1 MSERKT
7 EEEKINEKRSFLQKI
22 LGFRFTPSISAW
34 KLAIALF
41 LLIAIAYAV
50 NGAGIIAKGDNLE
63 VSGNATVQG
72 KLEVS
77 GNATVQ
83 GKIGI
88 GTTIPARKLHIKDSA
103 ADNVLVV
110 DSGDGITQRFSSV
123 DLHDNGAAKWGIGK
137 NPSGDFYIDQSSV
150 GNTITILGSD
160 RNVGIGT
167 TNPAQKLDV
176 AGQIHA
182 TGDICTDVNGKCLST
197 AGGGVGGGGGWT
209 EDAAGNKIYTTNTGR
224 NVGIGTTIPARKL
237 HIKDSAADNVLVVDS
252 GDGITQRFSS
262 VDLHDN
268 GAAKWGIGKNPSGD
282 FYIDQSSVGNTITI
296 LGSDR
301 NVGIGTTNPAQKL
314 DVAGQIHATGDI
326 CTDVNGKCLST
337 AGGGVGGGGGWTE
350 DAAGN
355 KIYTT
360 NTGRN
365 VGI

>member
-167 TNPAQKLDV
+167 TSPATKLHIVDDQGV
-176 AGQIHA
+176 TSQHA
-182 TGDICTDVNGKCLST
+182 T
-197 AGGGVGGGGGWT
+197 AGGQGGFLIRNSAGTQVGEFKYASPTLVINAPVAGDDIQLATQGGNRVFIR
-209 EDAAGNKIYTTNTGR
+209 D
-224 NVGIGTTIPARKL
+224 
-237 HIKDSAADNVLVVDS
+237 
-252 GDGITQRFSS
+252 DG
-262 VDLHDN
+262 
-268 GAAKWGIGKNPSGD
+268 
-282 FYIDQSSVGNTITI
+282 
-296 LGSDR
+296 
-301 NVGIGTTNPAQKL
+301 NVGIGTTNPWAKL
-314 DVAGQIHATGDI
+314 DIAGD
-326 CTDVNGKCLST
+326 
-337 AGGGVGGGGGWTE
+337 
-350 DAAGN
+350 
-355 KIYTT
+355 
-360 NTGRN
+360 N
-365 VGI
+365 V

>member
-110 DSGDGITQRFSSV
+110 DSGDGITQ
-123 DLHDNGAAKWGIGK
+123 
-137 NPSGDFYIDQSSV
+137 
-150 GNTITILGSD
+150 
-160 RNVGIGT
+160 
-167 TNPAQKLDV
+167 
-176 AGQIHA
+176 
-182 TGDICTDVNGKCLST
+182 
-197 AGGGVGGGGGWT
+197 
-209 EDAAGNKIYTTNTGR
+209 
-224 NVGIGTTIPARKL
+224 
-237 HIKDSAADNVLVVDS
+237 
-252 GDGITQRFSS
+252 
-262 VDLHDN
+262 
-268 GAAKWGIGKNPSGD
+268 
-282 FYIDQSSVGNTITI
+282 
-296 LGSDR
+296 
-301 NVGIGTTNPAQKL
+301 
-314 DVAGQIHATGDI
+314 
-326 CTDVNGKCLST
+326 
-337 AGGGVGGGGGWTE
+337 
-350 DAAGN
+350 
-355 KIYTT
+355 
-360 NTGRN
+360 
-365 VGI
+365 